1 MPTLSTTKMS
11 ARQFLLMGEDP
22 PGVRL
27 ELVDGEIAVSP
38 SPRPRHSFV
47 DTALRSLLYQY
58 VTDNDL
64 GIVIGDV
71 DTIFGEYDVR
81 RPDIIYFRKDRAHLL
96 REDEAIDGPPDLCV
110 EILSPRSETIDRQDK
125 FKQYAAG
132 RVAYYWIV
140 APKLRTIEAF
150 RLVRGSY
157 RECGRGQGNAEISL
171 PPFADLKLPLGK
183 IWFPSKQK

>member
-1 MPTLSTTKMS
+1 MS
-11 ARQFLLMGEDP
+11 ARQFLMMGEDP

-71 DTIFGEYDVR
+71 DTIFGEFDVR

-96 REDEAIDGPPDLCV
+96 REDDAIDGPPDLCV
-110 EILSPRSETIDRQDK
+110 EILSPRSETIDREDK

-132 RVAYYWIV
+132 RVPYYWIV
-140 APKLRTIEAF
+140 DPKLRTIEAF

-157 RECGRGQGNAEISL
+157 RECGRGQGSDEVSL
-171 PPFADLKLPLGK
+171 PPFPELNIPLGK
-183 IWFPSKQK
+183 FWFPSKRK